1 MQRSPSNPC
10 ESGSLPSERR
20 VIVLGSTGSVGTQT
34 LDVISHLNSLHDR
47 GLSPTRF
54 RVVGLGAG
62 RNAGLLAE
70 QALRFGV
77 RDVALTCPASASEV
91 PSLEAD
97 LRARIGSDGAQLL
110 VREIECDIVVA
121 AIVGVAG
128 LPATLEAV
136 RLGRDIALA
145 NKETLVAAGSLV
157 VAEAKASGSRILPVD
172 SEHAALWQCLSSAV
186 GASTC
191 PPLSLPSSVHRVV
204 LTASG
209 GPFRAVPLQVMRDAT
224 PEMALRHPTWKMGDK
239 VTIDS
244 ASMMNKGLE
253 LIEAHW
259 LFGVPAPRLGAIIH
273 PQSIVHA
280 MAELADGSIVT
291 QMAAPD
297 MRLPIQQALS
307 HPERLDGASR
317 KLDLVSLSRLDFE
330 TPDPERFP
338 AIGLAIRA
346 IESGGTTGAILN
358 AANEVAVD
366 AFLKRLIS
374 FGSIPT
380 LVEAAIDS
388 IPATP
393 IRSLDNV
400 MEADKAARRLVGE
413 RAGAIG
419 DEKPR
424 PASPIR
430 S

>member
-1 MQRSPSNPC
+1 MQRSRSNS
-10 ESGSLPSERR
+10 EDSGSLLSERR

-34 LDVISHLNSLHDR
+34 LDVISHLNGLHDR
-47 GLSPTRF
+47 GMSRTRF

-77 RDVALTCPASASEV
+77 RDVALTSPEGVSDVPA
-91 PSLEAD
+91 LESD
-97 LRARIGSDGAQLL
+97 LRARIGTDGARLL
-110 VREIECDIVVA
+110 VREVECDIVVA

-172 SEHAALWQCLSSAV
+172 SEHAALWQCLSSAI
-186 GASTC
+186 GKGTC
-191 PPLSLPSSVHRVV
+191 PPLSLPPSVRRVV

-209 GPFRAVPLQVMRDAT
+209 GPFRAVPLGVMREAT
-224 PEMALRHPTWKMGDK
+224 PEMALKHPTWKMGDK
-239 VTIDS
+239 VTIDC

-259 LFGVPAPRLGAIIH
+259 LFGVPASGLDAIIH

-307 HPERLDGASR
+307 YPERLDGASR
-317 KLDLVSLSRLDFE
+317 RLDLGSLSRLDFE

-338 AIGLAIRA
+338 AIRLAIRA
-346 IESGGTTGAILN
+346 IESGGTTGAVLN

-366 AFLKRLIS
+366 AFLKRRVP

-388 IPATP
+388 IPAAPVRT
-393 IRSLDNV
+393 LDDV
-400 MEADKAARRLVGE
+400 MEADRAARRFVGD
-413 RAGAIG
+413 RVGAIG
-419 DEKPR
+419 EERPR
-424 PASPIR
+424 SASPLR